1 MGRCSSIFS
10 RKKAADVIL
19 LVDSQ
24 ELCTIMRRHSPSA
37 PVSWLMRSSQ
47 GGSTVE
53 KSKEAAEDPSIYGD
67 RASRLG
73 SRRT

>member
-1 MGRCSSIFS
+1 
-10 RKKAADVIL
+10 
-19 LVDSQ
+19 
-24 ELCTIMRRHSPSA
+24 
-37 PVSWLMRSSQ
+37 MRSSQ

-73 SRRT
+73 LETDVMEGSSASPEGLRQ